1 MRRQRPCKALTFSL
15 RTSLQSHMKNQA
27 IALVANLLLCS
38 QAISQESYTLQVMPS
53 LGGTESLALGLN
65 DFGDV
70 VGEAE
75 LANGD
80 KRAVIWSGGQIQDLG
95 TFGGAASI
103 AYDINN
109 SGRVVGRATESGGFF
124 EKAFGFRADPGDYEL
139 FKLQNLSID
148 FGNGA
153 GFSVNEP
160 GVVSGFS
167 GGFDLTVAVTWSEL
181 GLPTALM
188 PLPSALVEP
197 IYSVWDGNDAG
208 NFVGQSQRTDFDLGF
223 TGFGATL
230 WRSGGSPQYLG
241 ALGGTSSFARA
252 INEEDQI
259 VGFAATGGTPQ
270 FHAFLWEN
278 GSMTDLGDLG
288 TQGPALFSSANDI
301 NEAGVIVGTGDTGS
315 ELHGFVWDGA
325 MHDLNDL
332 INDPMGF
339 TIEEAHAVNDQGQIV
354 GRCADASGQVSGFL
368 LTPIGNANALPLVA
382 DTDSI
387 SLSAGGTQ
395 ALLVKGG
402 IPNAGA
408 VYFILGS
415 ATGTSPGLPLG
426 MGVELPLFADAY
438 TTFTIKKWNSGPFTS
453 TLGALSDL
461 GRAQASISIPPGTDP
476 SLAGLTLTHAFAVVD
491 PQSFAARF
499 ASNPQAL
506 IFLP

>member
-1 MRRQRPCKALTFSL
+1 MRMQRPSNAPILSVQ
-15 RTSLQSHMKNQA
+15 TSHLSHMKNQA

-38 QAISQESYTLQVMPS
+38 QAISQENYTLQVMPG
-53 LGGTESLALGLN
+53 LGGAESLALGLN

-70 VGEAE
+70 VGRAE
-75 LANGD
+75 LANGNLH
-80 KRAVIWSGGQIQDLG
+80 AVIWSGAQIQDLG
-95 TFGGAASI
+95 TFGGTESI

-109 SGRVVGRATESGGFF
+109 SGRVVGRATESGGVF
-124 EKAFGFRADPGDYEL
+124 EKAFGFRADAGSYAL
-139 FKLQNLSID
+139 FKLQNLSIN

-188 PLPSALVEP
+188 PLPSVLVDP
-197 IYSVWDGNDAG
+197 IYSIWDGNDAG
-208 NFVGQSQRTDFDLGF
+208 SFVGQSQRTDFDLGF

-252 INEEDQI
+252 INEQDQI
-259 VGFAATGGTPQ
+259 VGFAATGGVPQ

-288 TQGPALFSSANDI
+288 TQGPELFSSANDI
-301 NEAGVIVGTGDTGS
+301 NEAGAIVGQGDTGS
-315 ELHGFVWDGA
+315 GLHGFIWDGA

-332 INDPMGF
+332 IIEPMGF
-339 TIEEAHAVNDQGQIV
+339 TIEAANAINNQGQIA
-354 GRCADASGQVSGFL
+354 GQCTDASGQVRGCL

-382 DTDSI
+382 DTESI

-395 ALLVKGG
+395 DLLVKGG

-426 MGVELPLFADAY
+426 MGVELSLVADTY
-438 TTFTIKKWNSGPFTS
+438 TTFTIKKWNLGPFTS
-453 TLGALSDL
+453 TLGVLSDL
-461 GRAQASISIPPGTDP
+461 GRAQASISIPPSTDP
-476 SLAGLTLTHAFAVVD
+476 SLAGITLTHAFAVVD

-499 ASNPQAL
+499 ASNPREL
-506 IFLP
+506 SFLP